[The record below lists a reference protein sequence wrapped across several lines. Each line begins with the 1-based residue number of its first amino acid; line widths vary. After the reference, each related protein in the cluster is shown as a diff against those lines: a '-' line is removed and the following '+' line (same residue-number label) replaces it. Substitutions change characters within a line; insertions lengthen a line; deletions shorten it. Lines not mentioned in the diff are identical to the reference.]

1 MGKEQIKV
9 ELVDSMGSDLSTV
22 NSARVSFDKEVEA
35 VEARDEKL
43 IKYLADHKHM
53 TPFRH
58 NQIQIRC
65 HAPIFLAR
73 QLGKHQAGLSWNEV
87 SRRYVSDKPE
97 FYIPDYWR
105 MKPKGS
111 IKQGSSDLKVE
122 EPKQKGCCEFCGKA
136 LVYSSNPK
144 QLEAHKAKKRFCST
158 SCQSKQ
164 YRKDNPKE
172 VKFNR
177 WKSSAKRRGLDFNL
191 EFEDIVWNDVCP
203 YLGIELNYQT
213 DGESGSKASLDRI
226 DSSLGYIKG
235 NVQVISN
242 KANVMKN
249 DADSKE
255 IIEFAK
261 NALMIHGG
269 MFVNPSDSYEGYLE
283 RVSET
288 YQAMVEEGVAPELA
302 RIILPQSH
310 ITSWYWTGNL
320 LAFAHVYKER
330 SAKGAQLEANWF
342 AQELDAVIRPL
353 FPASWSAL
361 VGD

>member
-87 SRRYVSDKPE
+87 SRRYVDSEPE
-97 FYIPDYWR
+97 FFIPDEWR
-105 MKPKGS
+105 GRPDGS
-111 IKQGSSDLKVE
+111 IKQGSGNNVTTDLITTKYNA
-122 EPKQKGCCEFCGKA
+122 GI
-136 LVYSSNPK
+136 
-144 QLEAHKAKKRFCST
+144 
-158 SCQSKQ
+158 
-164 YRKDNPKE
+164 
-172 VKFNR
+172 VKN
-177 WKSSAKRRGLDFNL
+177 S
-191 EFEDIVWNDVCP
+191 
-203 YLGIELNYQT
+203 LNIYNFLLN
-213 DGESGSKASLDRI
+213 E
-226 DSSLGYIKG
+226 
-235 NVQVISN
+235 N
-242 KANVMKN
+242 
-249 DADSKE
+249 
-255 IIEFAK
+255 
-261 NALMIHGG
+261 
-269 MFVNPSDSYEGYLE
+269 
-283 RVSET
+283 
-288 YQAMVEEGVAPELA
+288 VAPEMA
-302 RIILPQSH
+302 RMVLPQSMM
-310 ITSWYWTGNL
+310 TSWYWTGNL

-330 SAKGAQLEANWF
+330 IADGAQLEAQWF

>member
-22 NSARVSFDKEVEA
+22 NSARVSFDKQVEA

-87 SRRYVSDKPE
+87 SRRYVDSEPE
-97 FYIPDYWR
+97 FFIPDEWR
-105 MKPKGS
+105 GRPDGS
-111 IKQGSSDLKVE
+111 IKQGSGNNVTTDLIATKYNA
-122 EPKQKGCCEFCGKA
+122 GI
-136 LVYSSNPK
+136 
-144 QLEAHKAKKRFCST
+144 
-158 SCQSKQ
+158 
-164 YRKDNPKE
+164 
-172 VKFNR
+172 VKN
-177 WKSSAKRRGLDFNL
+177 S
-191 EFEDIVWNDVCP
+191 
-203 YLGIELNYQT
+203 LNIYNFLLN
-213 DGESGSKASLDRI
+213 E
-226 DSSLGYIKG
+226 
-235 NVQVISN
+235 N
-242 KANVMKN
+242 
-249 DADSKE
+249 
-255 IIEFAK
+255 
-261 NALMIHGG
+261 
-269 MFVNPSDSYEGYLE
+269 
-283 RVSET
+283 
-288 YQAMVEEGVAPELA
+288 VAPEMA
-302 RIILPQSH
+302 RMVLPQSH

-330 SAKGAQLEANWF
+330 IAAGAQLEAQWF